1 MPSFLLAAEES
12 SGGLIDVVPGL
23 MIWTLIC
30 FAITFFVLRR
40 YAFGP
45 IQKTIDERRDRIRAA
60 VDEAD
65 KARDEARELLEQH
78 RQLIADAKGEA
89 AGILADARKVADA
102 QFERVKE
109 ESEVERA
116 RRLEE
121 TKRQIDA
128 ETKRSLDLIRSE
140 VADLTLEATAR
151 VTGKVLDAEDQRRL
165 IDEAIS
171 ELDFSALEKEA
182 RPLERTLARLQ
193 TLRMPSSQ
201 SPILVCASRSAA
213 LCEAATG
220 GPSPRSDA
228 GRAAT
233 VAAPRRSR
241 AIEEVPELRAFLR
254 NPQIEPT
261 GKAAVLEQLATD
273 ADELVR
279 NFVRLVAE
287 KGRAGEIPEISAEL
301 DALVAQAQNR
311 LAVELT
317 TSYELSDEE
326 ARSIVKT
333 IETASGRTVEATR
346 SVDPSLIGGIVLQ
359 IGSHRAD
366 GSVRGRLERLRHE
379 LATAQ

>member
-1 MPSFLLAAEES
+1 MAVAHRMYARALFEAAQEADRVDAVAGDLAA
-12 SGGLIDVVPGL
+12 L
-23 MIWTLIC
+23 
-30 FAITFFVLRR
+30 
-40 YAFGP
+40 
-45 IQKTIDERRDRIRAA
+45 A
-60 VDEAD
+60 V
-65 KARDEARELLEQH
+65 
-78 RQLIADAKGEA
+78 
-89 AGILADARKVADA
+89 
-102 QFERVKE
+102 
-109 ESEVERA
+109 
-116 RRLEE
+116 
-121 TKRQIDA
+121 
-128 ETKRSLDLIRSE
+128 
-140 VADLTLEATAR
+140 
-151 VTGKVLDAEDQRRL
+151 
-165 IDEAIS
+165 
-171 ELDFSALEKEA
+171 
-182 RPLERTLARLQ
+182 
-193 TLRMPSSQ
+193 
-201 SPILVCASRSAA
+201 
-213 LCEAATG
+213 
-220 GPSPRSDA
+220 
-228 GRAAT
+228 
-233 VAAPRRSR
+233 

-287 KGRAGEIPEISAEL
+287 KGRAGEIPEISADL
-301 DALVAQAQNR
+301 DALVAQAQNQ